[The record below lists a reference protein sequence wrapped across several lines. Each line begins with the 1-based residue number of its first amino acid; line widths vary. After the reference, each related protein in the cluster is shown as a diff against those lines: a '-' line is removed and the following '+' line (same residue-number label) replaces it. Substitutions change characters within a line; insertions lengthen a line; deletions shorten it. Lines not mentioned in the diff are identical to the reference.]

1 MRWPRRR
8 KPEPPDD
15 DHEFLRAIGWID
27 DEGEPIPSPE
37 RAKPET
43 PQAKPITTVGGSQ
56 EWKARVLDALALHDM
71 IRAALADATE
81 TIPNTQEN
89 TMPLP
94 DQLAGITPHSTIE
107 ALADKLIET
116 GRTARIRAEG
126 SDTARVIHIDT
137 DEPQPVHSP
146 GWYRTMTTDA
156 ATERY
161 GFPAPDC
168 YPLEHTATDGSKWH
182 LDQDGNGW
190 TLTEYMDDDTHLLK
204 AWEKAVLNGARALA
218 AGEPGCHLIETG
230 GTAPRGGHLRIIVD
244 TETGEYDR
252 MEAEWKRREAKL
264 TAEPEAGSAAWLRDL
279 ADRIDTAREHVDA
292 PNAAR
297 YLQSVVRRTADEV
310 ERDERQAAADT
321 RDRERVEPIL
331 AARWAKDR
339 DRQFLPSLVPTWD
352 DLTDEERAHCIDYG
366 LELYRA
372 GRDDTVAAWQPG
384 NGGGSG
390 NPGTRGGQPAGQGGA
405 HHA

>member
-8 KPEPPDD
+8 KP
-15 DHEFLRAIGWID
+15 
-27 DEGEPIPSPE
+27 DELGALLDPVTVPSPE

-43 PQAKPITTVGGSQ
+43 PQVWEVFKT
-56 EWKARVLDALALHDM
+56 DALVRPEPETVPLRPLTLADLNLHDDY
-71 IRAALADATE
+71 IRSLLADATE

-94 DQLAGITPHSTIE
+94 AQLAGITPHSTIE
-107 ALADKLIET
+107 TLADKLIET

-126 SDTARVIHIDT
+126 SDTARVIHIDIDT

-161 GFPAPDC
+161 GFPAPDG

-182 LDQDGNGW
+182 LDQDGKGW

-204 AWEKAVLNGARALA
+204 VWEKAVLNAARKLA
-218 AGEPGCHLIETG
+218 AG
-230 GTAPRGGHLRIIVD
+230 TAHSRAVT
-244 TETGEYDR
+244 TEQGNRLFLLT
-252 MEAEWKRREAKL
+252 EAELDRQ
-264 TAEPEAGSAAWLRDL
+264 TVVDAEVVGSSEWLRDL
-279 ADRIDTAREHVDA
+279 ADRLQQYLADRVGNLNPEH
-292 PNAAR
+292 AAETPHSIR
-297 YLQSVVRRTADEV
+297 KRADEV
-310 ERDERQAAADT
+310 ERDEQRTARDT
-321 RDRERVEPIL
+321 LDRERVEPIL

-372 GRDDTVAAWQPG
+372 GRDDQE
-384 NGGGSG
+384 ND
-390 NPGTRGGQPAGQGGA
+390 
-405 HHA
+405 HA